1 MHDAGESER
10 EGPECDGAQIV
21 ECWSSTAMASS
32 TSASALSS
40 SSFDAYNNTLQAS
53 ALKAVRAAATSLPA
67 DIDFHRTVDGD
78 YAADL
83 DACAE
88 RVLALTN
95 QLLGLASTAN
105 ASRSSRN
112 KGKGRMLED
121 QDDVVDRF
129 HSVVVD
135 SMDQMLERAVRD
147 AYCRLPVGLKGN
159 LYPGHCA
166 RHIPGPVEAVR
177 CRREPCCSGNQG
189 REAR

>member
-1 MHDAGESER
+1 
-10 EGPECDGAQIV
+10 
-21 ECWSSTAMASS
+21 MASS

-53 ALKAVRAAATSLPA
+53 ALKAVRTAVTSLPA
-67 DIDFHRTVDGD
+67 DVDFHRTVDGD

-95 QLLGLASTAN
+95 QLLGLASTAD

-147 AYCRLPVGLKGN
+147 AYCRLSVGTQ
-159 LYPGHCA
+159 
-166 RHIPGPVEAVR
+166 
-177 CRREPCCSGNQG
+177 REILS
-189 REAR
+189 RTLRSTHS